1 MNYAFPEDSYYI
13 TFAIL
18 IFATSVPCFTNINVF
33 YLMSLVMSYS
43 EFSLSGRISSFLP
56 THWQNS
62 YFFISTSTFF
72 CFPVILG
79 LPTAGKP
86 PPLNMVS
93 PVAKIQRTTAT
104 VPPMN
109 QVSPS
114 SSITSVNSNNAM
126 SATRASSFAA
136 ALRKLAKQAGDPPGK
151 KQGLFLTFSQHQI
164 YLLWNVTR
172 VYENWVSFVMCTYNY
187 WPPTKLREVNT
198 FTGLCVCSRVG
209 RWVGISVTRSLL
221 RVG

>member
-1 MNYAFPEDSYYI
+1 MLRRMF
-13 TFAIL
+13 
-18 IFATSVPCFTNINVF
+18 VVGKNIALRPNSLTKLVF
-33 YLMSLVMSYS
+33 
-43 EFSLSGRISSFLP
+43 
-56 THWQNS
+56 
-62 YFFISTSTFF
+62 FFIFPSTFF
-72 CFPVILG
+72 CISVISG

-151 KQGLFLTFSQHQI
+151 KQGLVFNFQ
-164 YLLWNVTR
+164 
-172 VYENWVSFVMCTYNY
+172 
-187 WPPTKLREVNT
+187 PTSDIFIMKY
-198 FTGLCVCSRVG
+198 
-209 RWVGISVTRSLL
+209 
-221 RVG
+221 